1 MKPEQN
7 NNQLTKAVKLTQEQM
22 LKILDWAYTSTIN
35 GLPGQKNVY
44 EFVDGFLE
52 AANNNRE
59 KAITRLVVYQ
69 TTKAATSGFIT
80 GFGGILTL
88 PVTLPANK
96 ATVLFFQMRM
106 IAAIALLR
114 GYDLLSGQV
123 QPFVY
128 ACLTGKTVSD
138 TLKNTGIVMSNRVVG
153 NAINKVPAG
162 TLRKINNL
170 IGFRLVTKVGGRGVI
185 KLSRMIPVF
194 GGLVG
199 AGFDTTTTLVIAN
212 ISKKTFTVRGLDL
225 GDGHVLQWEDDNN
238 DKKEIR

>member
-1 MKPEQN
+1 MEPERN

-22 LKILDWAYTSTIN
+22 LKLLDWAYSSTIN
-35 GLPGQKNVY
+35 GLPRQKDVY
-44 EFVDGFLE
+44 KFVEGFLK
-52 AANNNRE
+52 ASNNNRE
-59 KAITRLVVYQ
+59 RAISRMIAYQ
-69 TTKAATSGFIT
+69 TVKAASSGFLT
-80 GFGGILTL
+80 GFGGIVSL

-96 ATVLFFQMRM
+96 ATVVFFQMRM

-114 GYDLLSGQV
+114 GYDLKSDQV

-138 TLKNTGIVMSNRVVG
+138 TLKNTGIVMSNKVAG
-153 NAINKVPAG
+153 NVINKVPTV

-170 IGFRLVTKVGGRGVI
+170 IGFRLVTKTGGRAAI
-185 KLSRMIPVF
+185 KLTKMIPVF

-212 ISKKTFTVRGLDL
+212 ISKKTFTASGLAM
-225 GDGHVLQWEDDNN
+225 GDGQILQLEDKHN
-238 DKKEIR
+238 D